1 MIRPPSLLM
10 QQVKHISDGGER
22 IYQLAISG
30 DELPRMPLP
39 KLFEKSYARAKRL
52 TIRRIIAA

>member
-1 MIRPPSLLM
+1 MITKRRRPRSTAVLLFSF
-10 QQVKHISDGGER
+10 QPYSPECVE
-22 IYQLAISG
+22 
-30 DELPRMPLP
+30 

>member
-1 MIRPPSLLM
+1 MVCFDEGVR
-10 QQVKHISDGGER
+10 G
-22 IYQLAISG
+22 LATVPKLSRLSPHLYSS
-30 DELPRMPLP
+30 ECVE

>member
-1 MIRPPSLLM
+1 MNFCSSTLLYSPKC
-10 QQVKHISDGGER
+10 VE
-22 IYQLAISG
+22 
-30 DELPRMPLP
+30 